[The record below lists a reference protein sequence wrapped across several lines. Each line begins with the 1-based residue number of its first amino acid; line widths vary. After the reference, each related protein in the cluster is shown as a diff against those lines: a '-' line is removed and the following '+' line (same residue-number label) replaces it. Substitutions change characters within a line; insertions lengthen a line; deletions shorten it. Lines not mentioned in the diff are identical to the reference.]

1 MPGSKLVFGENAS
14 NKDYMTYF
22 TLLGNAE
29 LISRIPEEDFFVNSD
44 FYIKSLDINNK
55 ALPNVVTVENGY
67 TMRGGFKV
75 DSVDLIL
82 NLKASQHMEYIE
94 LTSGNLIL
102 NFDSAAEFP
111 QVTFLHDGLYSTNN
125 SNRFIING
133 FKEKV
138 FKFGSDST
146 GLSTEKLALI
156 LADSSSVGIDENGYL
171 YIIQDSDGDGVVDSE
186 DICPNTPD
194 GEIVDSG
201 GCSISQKDSDG
212 DGVNDN
218 LDACPNTPLGI
229 VVDSSGCE
237 IPLSIESIKHIN
249 KIYPIPADNKLSIEL
264 KENIKV
270 DDIYL
275 VSMNGNLHKNLPF
288 TKSRKKVD
296 VNVSGIDTG
305 LYILS
310 IITEKDILKVKV
322 IIER

>member
-1 MPGSKLVFGENAS
+1 M
-14 NKDYMTYF
+14 
-22 TLLGNAE
+22 
-29 LISRIPEEDFFVNSD
+29 
-44 FYIKSLDINNK
+44 
-55 ALPNVVTVENGY
+55 
-67 TMRGGFKV
+67 
-75 DSVDLIL
+75 
-82 NLKASQHMEYIE
+82 
-94 LTSGNLIL
+94 
-102 NFDSAAEFP
+102 
-111 QVTFLHDGLYSTNN
+111 
-125 SNRFIING
+125 
-133 FKEKV
+133 
-138 FKFGSDST
+138 
-146 GLSTEKLALI
+146 
-156 LADSSSVGIDENGYL
+156 
-171 YIIQDSDGDGVVDSE
+171 
-186 DICPNTPD
+186 
-194 GEIVDSG
+194 
-201 GCSISQKDSDG
+201 
-212 DGVNDN
+212 
-218 LDACPNTPLGI
+218 GI